1 MRKRRLVQN
10 TLRLVSGYACGLLLH
25 YFLLSSKPKVCN
37 EIRNDVLIRG
47 GKRNVVERHSSPVLP
62 QSNIYLG
69 MMSAEKFIDN
79 RVQRALDTWL
89 QKGSWK
95 VEVFADAT
103 PDSLQVP
110 AGLDFNIV
118 TLRSVDDAAYPPQ
131 KKCFMMLRHMYDHHI
146 DNYDW
151 FMRVDDDVYMDFPR
165 LSKLLNTI
173 NSSMPVFFGTP
184 GFGMDPDDGIE
195 DGMFYLMG
203 GPGMIFSRGLLLELR
218 AHFSHCIQHMFSPHE
233 DVEIGRCVWKHAKKA
248 KIPIA
253 WETIEFF
260 YQQYDKNT
268 GAVTNVVMADT
279 TEQRTAKTVA
289 YHAVKKHDLLYT
301 LHRQVLERRIKKL
314 LNETAKL
321 KREIQA
327 MQTIQNM
334 KEISSL
340 TPYSKSSPLP
350 YLLGSNT
357 EMTVLSKSR
366 LSHWPITA
374 AWLPQNPMIPRG
386 ASTIPAIFWDKYY
399 RHQVDS
405 VIPARG
411 HQGKEQPTLLKYL
424 SEIENGILKKS
435 CPHLS
440 SNPQF
445 THGYLWV
452 LPQHGAFISVAH
464 KGLVKGEYSYCTT
477 HVQVSFAVTL
487 LGEKDHPLSEHPLI
501 APSLVKR
508 QSLVGYFVGEEIP
521 PARKRLHHHSN
532 TMVRYQEP
540 VLPVSFDSS
549 KDRVLFV
556 IPLHGRYRALELF
569 MERYKRDFLNPL
581 KEGKIANT
589 LSGNVQLV
597 IVLLGARG
605 DEHDMNRASAYLLHS
620 YQQEFG
626 TSLIRYHIADTG
638 KRQFSRGA
646 GLQLGSL
653 VAGIND
659 IVFFMDIDMIVTP
672 NLVAQCRRNVKHG
685 KQAWYP
691 IPYSQYDPDRQCYD
705 GSLARS
711 VDERSILNG
720 ADPAG
725 DSSLGRSGARETI
738 RQTPLTLEEDR
749 GFWRDFGYGI
759 ACFYNT
765 DFVSSGGFDLS
776 IEGWGEEDVRLYK
789 AILASG
795 VDVFRSKQSDLVHIY
810 HTKHCDQR
818 LVGEQARSCH
828 RTKASHY
835 ASQMC
840 LAKTYFQRNNLS

>member
-1 MRKRRLVQN
+1 
-10 TLRLVSGYACGLLLH
+10 
-25 YFLLSSKPKVCN
+25 
-37 EIRNDVLIRG
+37 
-47 GKRNVVERHSSPVLP
+47 
-62 QSNIYLG
+62 

-334 KEISSL
+334 KEVQI
-340 TPYSKSSPLP
+340 
-350 YLLGSNT
+350 
-357 EMTVLSKSR
+357 ETVNLR
-366 LSHWPITA
+366 
-374 AWLPQNPMIPRG
+374 LPQNPMIPRG

-477 HVQVSFAVTL
+477 HVQ
-487 LGEKDHPLSEHPLI
+487 EHLI
-501 APSLVKR
+501 LFFVMFFVLR

-581 KEGKIANT
+581 K
-589 LSGNVQLV
+589 NVQLV

-711 VDERSILNG
+711 VDE
-720 ADPAG
+720 
-725 DSSLGRSGARETI
+725 
-738 RQTPLTLEEDR
+738 DR